1 MRQIW
6 KGVGLIFWERLFSG
20 AGGGGGL
27 LSSFYGI
34 RSYSLILLN
43 LNKKLMLVYVRIS
56 KQGELL
62 SDEPW
67 D

>member
-1 MRQIW
+1 M
-6 KGVGLIFWERLFSG
+6 GTLIF
-20 AGGGGGL
+20 GGRGGGL
-27 LSSFYGI
+27 LSSFYDI